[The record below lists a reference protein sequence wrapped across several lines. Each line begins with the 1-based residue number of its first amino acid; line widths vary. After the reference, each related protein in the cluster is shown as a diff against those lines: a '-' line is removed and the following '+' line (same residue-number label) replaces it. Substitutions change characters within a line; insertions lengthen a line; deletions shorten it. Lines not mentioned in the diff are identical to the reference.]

1 MQEMQDLQNTYKC
14 SSTINQIKSI
24 IVLEEKGK
32 H

>member
-1 MQEMQDLQNTYKC
+1 MQETQDLQNTYKF
-14 SSTINQIKSI
+14 SSTINQAI